1 MARTE
6 PPRIV
11 DLVHA
16 DVVFDT
22 GNTGGV
28 FDLRSHVGDGSGR
41 GAGFLLGGFV
51 VATAQW
57 RCFWGVLFN

>member
-11 DLVHA
+11 DLVLA

-28 FDLRSHVGDGSGR
+28 FDLRPHVGDGSGR
-41 GAGFLLGGFV
+41 GAGFLLGGFK

-57 RCFWGVLFN
+57 KLLLG